1 MLCTR
6 ILNDLEKHNRSENV
20 AKINVI
26 LLIIVVKNIN
36 LVQRYNY
43 WAVC

>member
-1 MLCTR
+1 MISRR
-6 ILNDLEKHNRSENV
+6 IIVLKNV
-20 AKINVI
+20 AKINLI

-36 LVQRYNY
+36 LVQRYN